1 MASKYRRTFADV
13 YSLNL
18 VYCGL
23 DVDDIS
29 SVEKPPLDAFLKHS
43 FNLTCSIMVVT
54 VLNNEKLFEISRTC
68 FKTCWTDL
76 QISIFWLSEK
86 RVGGTWTCIT
96 SVWANN
102 SVCEPCECAHVR
114 MCMSACPCVDYHASV
129 QVVKPA
135 MILGWQTASSYFCI
149 FSFHSAGMSLLDA
162 CIVLLP
168 RPTS

>member
-1 MASKYRRTFADV
+1 MWFRRRWYHFSRIT
-13 YSLNL
+13 STW
-18 VYCGL
+18 C
-23 DVDDIS
+23 I
-29 SVEKPPLDAFLKHS
+29 LKTV
-43 FNLTCSIMVVT
+43 FNLMRSITVVI
-54 VLNNEKLFEISRTC
+54 VLNNEKLFEISWTC

-102 SVCEPCECAHVR
+102 SVCELCECAYVR
-114 MCMSACPCVDYHASV
+114 MCVSACPCVDYHASV
-129 QVVKPA
+129 HVAKPA
-135 MILGWQTASSYFCI
+135 VILGWQTASSYFCI
-149 FSFHSAGMSLLDA
+149 FSFHCAWTSLLDT